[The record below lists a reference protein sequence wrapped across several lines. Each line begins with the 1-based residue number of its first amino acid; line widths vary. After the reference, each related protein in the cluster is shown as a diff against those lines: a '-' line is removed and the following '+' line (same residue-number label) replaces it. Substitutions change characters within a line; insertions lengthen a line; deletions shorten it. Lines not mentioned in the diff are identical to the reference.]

1 MPNSTVLLD
10 QFDLDIALRDAAC
23 DPDLRPQQ
31 RAVANLCL
39 GMGIDDAYLS
49 VRELAQAVDW
59 VHHGVPEGRA
69 KLAAILSNACDDFQR
84 AIYYALAG
92 RGVVEML
99 DTLDWLSALLKA
111 RGLVAARLSRKRIA
125 RRDLVSPYVADEP
138 DGPLVSPDARF
149 ELGAAWSVDQ
159 GPTPH

>member
-1 MPNSTVLLD
+1 MPHPDTLLD
-10 QFDLDIALRDAAC
+10 HFDLDIALRDAAC
-23 DPDLRPQQ
+23 DPHLRPQQ
-31 RAVANLCL
+31 RAAANLCL

-59 VHHGVPEGRA
+59 VHHGLPEGRV

-99 DTLDWLSALLKA
+99 DTFDWLLALLKA
-111 RGLVAARLSRKRIA
+111 RGLIAAALSRKRIA
-125 RRDLVSPYVADEP
+125 RRALVSPYVAEEP
-138 DGPLVSPDARF
+138 DGPLVSPDSHF
-149 ELGAAWSVDQ
+149 PLGAAWSVDR
-159 GPTPH
+159 GPRPY

>member
-1 MPNSTVLLD
+1 
-10 QFDLDIALRDAAC
+10 
-23 DPDLRPQQ
+23 
-31 RAVANLCL
+31 
-39 GMGIDDAYLS
+39 
-49 VRELAQAVDW
+49 
-59 VHHGVPEGRA
+59 
-69 KLAAILSNACDDFQR
+69 
-84 AIYYALAG
+84 
-92 RGVVEML
+92 ML

-111 RGLVAARLSRKRIA
+111 RGLVAARLSRKRIG